1 MVPVD
6 PNYRAY
12 ASIVLTIP
20 TDPRDRSI
28 LGAVDAR
35 TAAIVGKKYGFGFGN
50 LNWIVTTMNVVF
62 FRFLI
67 MSMAQELSAQL
78 KNGTKTTKIGYDF
91 YKLFTVVVSNAVS
104 EKAEKEGN
112 INTFFLVG
120 DDKYGHHGDR
130 TISLITNGPPTP
142 EEDNL
147 EEIPL
152 QKFSDP
158 DPETQKFNIEL
169 DRAVRYELSRMNSI
183 AIPYT
188 TTEDQERNTLCTI
201 AIAYHYMEQLFVELL
216 ARLANPDETAGE
228 THEHVIVNMLDL
240 LEIHA
245 ECKDGRAMIYIR
257 PGIDAKRYAK
267 NDEATENTMGDMSG
281 LY

>member
-1 MVPVD
+1 MRPVE
-6 PNYRAY
+6 PGFGAY
-12 ASIVLTIP
+12 ASVVLTVP

-28 LGAVDAR
+28 LEAVDAR
-35 TAAIVGKKYGFGFGN
+35 TAAIVDKKYGFGFSMS
-50 LNWIVTTMNVVF
+50 WMATTMTVVF

-67 MSMAQELSAQL
+67 MMMAQELSSEL
-78 KNGTKTTKIGYDF
+78 KNGTKTTAMGFDF
-91 YKLFTVVVSNAVS
+91 YSLFTVIVSNAVS

-112 INTFFLVG
+112 INTFFLIG
-120 DDKYGHHGDR
+120 EDKHGKHGVR
-130 TISLITNGPPTP
+130 TISLITNGPPGP

-147 EEIPL
+147 EEIPM

-158 DPETQKFNIEL
+158 DPERQKFNIEL
-169 DRAVRYELSRMNSI
+169 DRAVRYELSRRNSI
-183 AIPYT
+183 SIPYT
-188 TTEDQERNTLCTI
+188 TQEDQERNALCTI

-216 ARLANPDETAGE
+216 ARLANPNEALGE
-228 THEHVIVNMLDL
+228 THEHVIINLLDL

-245 ECKDGRAMIYIR
+245 ECKDDGAMIYIR

-281 LY
+281 VY